1 MDEYTDAWFI
11 GFDPDITVGVW
22 VGYDEKKPLG
32 NNETGAQAALPIW
45 IDFMKAYLG
54 QRGDSENV
62 PAFEPPGNIVFV
74 TLENGINEAFINGT
88 QPEDAVAVP
97 AVSPVSQ

>member
-1 MDEYTDAWFI
+1 
-11 GFDPDITVGVW
+11 
-22 VGYDEKKPLG
+22 
-32 NNETGAQAALPIW
+32 
-45 IDFMKAYLG
+45 MKAYLG